1 MKRLLYHISCLALV
15 ILPVLLTVAPAIA
28 QTPVYQG
35 QTTELSIEPNPG
47 DTYTW
52 EIYND
57 PTINF
62 ATVAGTAVADGEASF
77 VDGINTGP
85 TVQVTWLEPGIYFYK
100 VTAVDIAGCTNNLE
114 IGRIEILE
122 SLPTAELNLDPNEI
136 CINDDALIIVTL
148 TGNPAWE
155 ITVEE
160 SDLDGNVTGYNTYS
174 GIEADENPYKIAVS
188 PTQTTIYRVVQV
200 KDKYGENLDPSNSV
214 SLTVHPLPAKSKIY
228 LKE

>member
-35 QTTELSIEPNPG
+35 QTTEIGVEPKPG

-57 PTINF
+57 STINF

-85 TVQVTWLEPGIYFYK
+85 TIQVTWLEPGIYFFK
-100 VTAVDIAGCTNNLE
+100 VTAVDIAGCTNNLQ
-114 IGRIEILE
+114 IGRIKIRE

-174 GIEADENPYKIAVS
+174 GIEADENPYEIAVS
-188 PTQTTIYRVVQV
+188 PMQTTIYRVVQV

>member
-1 MKRLLYHISCLALV
+1 MYHISCLALV

-35 QTTELSIEPNPG
+35 QTTEIGVEPKPG

-57 PTINF
+57 STINF
-62 ATVAGTAVADGEASF
+62 ATVAGTAVADGKASF

-85 TVQVTWLEPGIYFYK
+85 TVQVTWLEPGIYFFK
-100 VTAVDIAGCTNNLE
+100 VTAVDIAGCTNNLQ
-114 IGRIEILE
+114 IGRIKIRE

-174 GIEADENPYKIAVS
+174 GIEADENPYEIAVS
-188 PTQTTIYRVVQV
+188 PMQTTIYRVVQV